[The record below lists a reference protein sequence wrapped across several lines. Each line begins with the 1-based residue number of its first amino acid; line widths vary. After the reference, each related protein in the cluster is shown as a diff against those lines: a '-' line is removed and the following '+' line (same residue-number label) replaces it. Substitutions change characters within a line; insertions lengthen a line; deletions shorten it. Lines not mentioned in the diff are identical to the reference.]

1 MGVRGLDRGE
11 RAALIIN
18 ECQNAMIN
26 EEFSHNGG
34 LVDEIATRGVLGRI
48 AALADAFRTA
58 GALVVHSTI
67 VLRPDGVGTAMPCLL
82 LAALAKR
89 ATCVEG
95 RPDAEIHP
103 ELTPHDGDFVL
114 RRVHGLSPF
123 HGTEL
128 ESVLRQREVRTVV
141 VAGVSTNIGI
151 PGTCLEAVNRGLAAV
166 VPEDCVAGS
175 SREIHDFQLAHIIP
189 LLATVSSAEEVV
201 AALRQQLSPA
211 LPGGIDLPRTD
222 PPSHP
227 RTSE

>member
-26 EEFSHNGG
+26 QDFSHNAG
-34 LVDEIATRGVLGRI
+34 LVDEVRTRGVVTRI
-48 AALADAFRTA
+48 ASLAEAFRAA
-58 GALVVHSTI
+58 GGLVVHSTI
-67 VLRPDGVGTAMPCLL
+67 VLRPDGAGTATPCLL

-89 ATCVEG
+89 AACVEG

-103 ELTPHDGDFVL
+103 GLTPHDEDFVL

-141 VAGVSTNIGI
+141 VTGVSTNVGV
-151 PGTCLEAVNRGLAAV
+151 PGACLEAANRGLSAV
-166 VPEDCVAGS
+166 VPADCVAGS
-175 SREIHDFQLAHIIP
+175 SREIHDFQLTHILP
-189 LLATVSSAEEVV
+189 LLATVTSAAEV
-201 AALRQQLSPA
+201 AAALTEAPEQAPPPA
-211 LPGGIDLPRTD
+211 V
-222 PPSHP
+222 
-227 RTSE
+227 

>member
-34 LVDEIATRGVLGRI
+34 LVHEIGSRGVVARI

-58 GALVVHSTI
+58 GHLVVHSTI
-67 VLRPDGVGTAMPCLL
+67 VLRPDGIGTATPCLL

-89 ATCVEG
+89 AACVEG

-103 ELTPHDGDFVL
+103 DLTPHDGDFVL

-141 VAGVSTNIGI
+141 VTGVSTNIGI
-151 PGTCLEAVNRGLAAV
+151 PGTCLEAVNRGLSAV

-175 SREIHDFQLAHIIP
+175 SREIHDFQVTHILP
-189 LLATVSSAEEVV
+189 LLATVTSADEVT
-201 AALRQQLSPA
+201 AAVGRMV
-211 LPGGIDLPRTD
+211 
-222 PPSHP
+222 
-227 RTSE
+227 